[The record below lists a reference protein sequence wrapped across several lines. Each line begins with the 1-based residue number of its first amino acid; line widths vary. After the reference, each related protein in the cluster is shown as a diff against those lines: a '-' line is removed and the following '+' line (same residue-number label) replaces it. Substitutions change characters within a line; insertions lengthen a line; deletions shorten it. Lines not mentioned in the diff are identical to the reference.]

1 MNLKKRVILE
11 FDEVPKLIFVQGA
24 GFNDKALYIDGKK
37 VKGIRRVRIE
47 AGIDEITTHEVE
59 YVTHAAGE
67 EPVTLGG

>member
-1 MNLKKRVILE
+1 MNLKKRIILE

-24 GFNDKALYIDGKK
+24 RLNDRALYIDGKK

-47 AGIDEITTHEVE
+47 AGLDEITTHEVE

-67 EPVTLGG
+67 APVTLDG

>member
-1 MNLKKRVILE
+1 MHLKKRVILE

-24 GFNDKALYIDGKK
+24 RLNDKALYIDGKK

-47 AGIDEITTHEVE
+47 ASLDEITTHEVE

>member
-24 GFNDKALYIDGKK
+24 GLNDKALYIDGKK

-47 AGIDEITTHEVE
+47 ASFDEITTHEVE